1 MIADT
6 IQLENAIFTT
16 LTATG
21 VLAASLFEN
30 TSIAGQSGAEV
41 VIYDKANG
49 DLYYDTHGVGVAR
62 GLVLFAEVANN
73 TALTNADF
81 VVI

>member
-16 LTATG
+16 LAATG
-21 VLAASLFEN
+21 VLAASFFEN

-49 DLYYDTHGVGVAR
+49 DLYYDTNGAGIAG
-62 GLVLFAEVANN
+62 GLVRFADVTNN
-73 TALTNADF
+73 TALTFADF
-81 VVI
+81 VVV